1 MRTFEK
7 ILVLI
12 GISIF
17 VTIFMFFLLLAADT
31 SSSTAPTET
40 IEVENQTLTSRSS
53 EKPTVDK
60 KDFKDVILE
69 NDGNYFVGEDIAPGL
84 YNIECVEGTG
94 TVMST
99 DSRDGFLA
107 SFDENKLYKK
117 VNLTDGQKIEVF
129 GVKVKFV
136 RIG

>member
-7 ILVLI
+7 ILILI

-17 VTIFMFFLLLAADT
+17 VTIFMFFLLLATDT

-40 IEVENQTLTSRSS
+40 TEIEVEKQTPTA
-53 EKPTVDK
+53 KPSADK

-99 DSRDGFLA
+99 DSENGFLA
-107 SFDENKLYKK
+107 SFYENKLYKK